1 MASVRLTGQLT
12 PRNRLGIFWDEQ
24 RPCHGGSFAPGIE
37 ACREPK
43 NDYVL
48 GGSVGSSSPVASAIN
63 APEVASYSGGN
74 YLRVQQATWSST
86 VSGRLLLEAGFG
98 TYLNHWG
105 GVEIPGNP
113 TRDIV
118 RVVEQCSAGCAANGG
133 IAGLTY
139 RSQNWA
145 INIQKAFNWKAS
157 ATYVTGRHSLK
168 VGYQASFNYTSGHPW
183 TNSQNLQFRVNNGI
197 PNQLTQNM
205 AGFYTTENR
214 VPTFGV
220 VRPGAVDCRPRHLPG
235 RGAIRPRQQLLP
247 GAEARPEPVPG
258 PRRPAS
264 ADGRRHGLRRHHA
277 SRRRGVGS
285 VRRRQDG
292 GQDQR
297 RPVPAE
303 RRRLRAVYGHQSAHG
318 HPAQRHPHVDG
329 RQQQFLARL
338 QPDEPEQS
346 GSSQPR
352 RRLLRRG
359 QRSQLRHVEPECAVR
374 PGSARRL
381 GPAPRGLAVRRLHP
395 AGGAAAG
402 FRGSR
407 LYPPLADELLGH
419 RQPGG
424 HARRL
429 RHLQRDVQTTIL
441 VCRTPARRS
450 PASTT

>member
-1 MASVRLTGQLT
+1 MFANKNVGDPNKRTYEADTSRPARSAGSWTVASVRLTGQLT

-37 ACREPK
+37 ACRQPK

-220 VRPGAVDCRPRHLPG
+220 YAQEQWTAGRVTFQGAVRYDH
-235 RGAIRPRQQLLP
+235 ASSFF
-247 GAEARPEPVPG
+247 PEQKLDANRFLRR
-258 PRRPAS
+258 RRPAS
-264 ADGRRHGLRRHHA
+264 PDGRRHGLRRHHA

-297 RPVPAE
+297 GPVPAE

-346 GSSQPR
+346 GSSQQR

-374 PGSARRL
+374 PGPARRL
-381 GPAPRGLAVRRLHP
+381 GPASRGLAVRAPPSSRRCCRGFPWRP
-395 AGGAAAG
+395 AIPAAG
-402 FRGSR
+402 S
-407 LYPPLADELLGH
+407 
-419 RQPGG
+419 
-424 HARRL
+424 
-429 RHLQRDVQTTIL
+429 
-441 VCRTPARRS
+441 
-450 PASTT
+450 